1 MADSEKINL
10 AQLKERYKKGL
21 RIPEIQRD
29 YVMGAGGKR
38 NKNSKDKLTCL
49 LDAMLEKC
57 KAHEK
62 FDFSSIIAYC
72 KDEDCENAFLDI
84 YDGQQRL
91 TTLLLLVLY
100 KLRQEESV
108 SYRDYHNWY
117 YFSGRPVANEILGIL
132 TEENGLEAEV
142 LIEKIEVRDFT
153 SFSMKKLL
161 EKISERDKNG
171 RNKYDCVTSE
181 YLLHQVK
188 FDKVEIG
195 SQNEIEQF
203 FMDLN
208 SGIKLKEYELYKA
221 KLIHHIG
228 DIRQKCSE
236 NSRRDILTLWA
247 YKLDN
252 EWLDAFKKFASYSHP
267 AEEYEIAFIRYCFEM
282 YCRSYH
288 VKEEREGFG
297 HLNGELLE
305 HTYHIMESVSRIHF
319 ADIECKDKIYDNL
332 LYFSWGNS
340 KAQADKEICAI
351 RYHNYDKRGVAYNL
365 GFEAYEKQ
373 LYWVIKEALLDKR
386 GEMYSDAVLWCY
398 ISTLIWQREELQKEY
413 LRLVKILLNHNI
425 AINKDAWYECQKKGQ
440 YMYYC
445 RNIVCGIPQYY
456 GEHKEIKVN
465 EDMIDDILSLN
476 IRIVK
481 NGEANKISGSD
492 KDMTFYLMDLF
503 LASENEKIRDIV
515 GKRKSHLES
524 YPEKYSDYLICENV
538 CLGIGNPDRTQISA
552 CFASGSNLQWRA
564 EVELNWRIRGG
575 GVNKQPYKCW
585 IIMQCKIDWICSHFN
600 FSLQDWT
607 VKSCSTKIANE
618 DRNYLARCF
627 WDEGEGNLRPKI
639 IRDRKT
645 PTAATYIANKKEEWN
660 VSLGQ
665 YVEFWEYAD

>member
-38 NKNSKDKLTCL
+38 NKNSKDKLTGL

-57 KAHEK
+57 NAHEN

-72 KDEDCENAFLDI
+72 KNEDCENAFLDI

-100 KLRQEESV
+100 KLRQEGSI

-117 YFSGRPVANEILGIL
+117 YFSGRPIANEILESL
-132 TEENGLEAEV
+132 TEENGLDAET

-171 RNKYDCVTSE
+171 RNKYDCITSE

-195 SQNEIEQF
+195 SQNETEQF

-208 SGIKLKEYELYKA
+208 SGVKLKEYELYKA

-228 DIRQKCSE
+228 EIKQKCGE
-236 NSRRDILTLWA
+236 DGRREILELWA

-252 EWLDAFKKFASYSHP
+252 EWLDVFKKLASFSHP
-267 AEEYEIAFIRYCFEM
+267 AEEYEMAFIRYCVKM

-288 VKEEREGFG
+288 IKEEREGFG
-297 HLNGELLE
+297 HLNEELLE
-305 HTYHIMESVSRIHF
+305 HTYHIMESVSRIDF
-319 ADIECKDKIYDNL
+319 ADIECRDKIYNAL
-332 LYFSWGNS
+332 LYFSWGDS
-340 KAQADKEICAI
+340 KAQADQGTKAI
-351 RYHNYDKRGVAYNL
+351 GRHNYDKRGVAYRL
-365 GFEAYEKQ
+365 EFEAYKKQ
-373 LYWVIKEALLDKR
+373 LYWVIKEVLLDKR
-386 GEMYSDAVLWCY
+386 RDMYSDAVLWCY
-398 ISTLIWQREELQKEY
+398 ISTLTWQREELQKEY

-456 GEHKEIKVN
+456 GEHKEI
-465 EDMIDDILSLN
+465 EDNADTINDILSLN
-476 IRIVK
+476 TRIAK
-481 NGEANKISGSD
+481 NSEANKISGSD

-503 LASENEKIRDIV
+503 LTSENKKIRDIISR
-515 GKRKSHLES
+515 RKSYLES
-524 YPEKYSDYLICENV
+524 YREKYSDYLIRENL
-538 CLGIGNPDRTQISA
+538 CLGIGNPDRTQIQA
-552 CFASGSNLQWRA
+552 CFASRDNLQWRA
-564 EVELNWRIRGG
+564 EVRLNWPTNGTRE
-575 GVNKQPYKCW
+575 PYKCW
-585 IIMQCKIDWICSHFN
+585 IIMQCEIDWICSQFN
-600 FSLQDWT
+600 PQDQT
-607 VKSCSTKIANE
+607 VKRWPAEIANK
-618 DRNYLARCF
+618 DTRDYIARCF
-627 WDEGEGNLRPKI
+627 WDEGNPRPKI

-645 PTAATYIANKKEEWN
+645 TNTTTYIREAEWN
-660 VSLGQ
+660 ASSGR
-665 YVEFWEYAD
+665 YDEFWEYVHL